1 MRKEILFAIF
11 AGAVFGLIIAFGVW
25 RANIA
30 LKPSTETTT
39 TESTETPTAEFG
51 ITIAKPL
58 DTQVLTEGTTLVSG
72 ITKPNIWVTI
82 SAEDEDYIFEAD
94 EEGSFEQEVDLVG
107 GVNEIIIIAFD
118 EEGTSVEE
126 KITVVFSSEF
136 AKQTEETEEA
146 SNQEEAT
153 EEAET
158 VRDKVAQKVA
168 KAKNVAFAYIGT
180 VTDISE
186 STLQIKNENEEIKQV
201 STDQETTFVKT
212 IKTSKTVKFQDVA
225 IGDFIIAMGFKNGNA
240 VLEAKR
246 VLISSP
252 LEASN
257 REAVFGQIVEIDKKT
272 VTIKQTDGS
281 QWTLEFGKS
290 WKGPELDEIDE
301 GNTIIA
307 VGIASENTLETRT
320 LFVIP
325 EESPSPTPTPS
336 PEPSPESE
344 E

>member
-11 AGAVFGLIIAFGVW
+11 AGAIFGLIIAFGVW

-30 LKPSTETTT
+30 LKPSTSTSTT
-39 TESTETPTAEFG
+39 TESPETPTAEFG
-51 ITIAKPL
+51 MTIAKPL
-58 DTQVLTEGTTLVSG
+58 NTQVLTEGTTFISG
-72 ITKPNIWVTI
+72 ITKANAWVAI
-82 SAEDEDYIFEAD
+82 STEDEDYLLEAD

-107 GVNEIIIIAFD
+107 GANEIIITAFD
-118 EEGTSVEE
+118 EEGASIEE
-126 KITVVFSSEF
+126 KITIIFSSEF
-136 AKQTEETEEA
+136 AKQIEEDSET
-146 SNQEEAT
+146 SSQDEAT

-158 VRDKVAQKVA
+158 VRDKVAEKVA

-186 STLQIKNENEEIKQV
+186 STLQIKNEDEEIKQV

-212 IKTSKTVKFQDVA
+212 IKTSTVVKFQDVA
-225 IGDFIIAMGFKNGNA
+225 IGDFIIAMGFKNGND

-246 VLISSP
+246 ILISSP
-252 LEASN
+252 LEVSN
-257 REAVFGQIVEIDKKT
+257 RKAVFGQIVEIDKKT
-272 VTIKQTDGS
+272 VTVKQTDGG
-281 QWTLEFGKS
+281 QWALEFGKS
-290 WKGPELDEIDE
+290 WKGPELNEIDE
-301 GNTIIA
+301 GNIIIA

-325 EESPSPTPTPS
+325 
-336 PEPSPESE
+336 PEPE